1 MSSVYRCVMASAQ
14 AGLCGAKGADDFVN
28 LDGSFILVA
37 FTKHA
42 LQNEWNLPRLNELK
56 NTLNLDQL

>member
-1 MSSVYRCVMASAQ
+1 MSSVYRCFVASAQ
-14 AGLCGAKGADDFVN
+14 AGLCRAKGADDFVN

-42 LQNEWNLPRLNELK
+42 LQSEWNLPRLNMLMS
-56 NTLNLDQL
+56 TLDFGQL